1 MKYLKLNLDDEA
13 NSQKVIDL
21 LLMIKGVKS
30 VEIVDDE
37 QTESDLKK
45 AYSKTKEQLKKG
57 DYETLVNDIFDT
69 FLNNKK
75 S

>member
-1 MKYLKLNLDDEA
+1 MKYLKINLDENA
-13 NSQKVIDL
+13 NSEKVIDL

-30 VEIVDDE
+30 VEILDDE
-37 QTESDLKK
+37 NTESDLKK
-45 AYSKTKEQLKKG
+45 AFSKTKEQLKKG
-57 DYETLVNDIFDT
+57 DYETLVNDIFET